1 MSCASYAAGNLSA
14 FLLNDLSRLAARI
27 SLMSW
32 PNDPDSVIINGVIMN
47 SGTRLAI
54 PCHIRQTWLRR
65 RQTSRATQ
73 ASPASA

>member
-1 MSCASYAAGNLSA
+1 MAGNLGA

-47 SGTRLAI
+47 SGTRPAI
-54 PCHIRQTWLRR
+54 PCHIRQT
-65 RQTSRATQ
+65 
-73 ASPASA
+73 